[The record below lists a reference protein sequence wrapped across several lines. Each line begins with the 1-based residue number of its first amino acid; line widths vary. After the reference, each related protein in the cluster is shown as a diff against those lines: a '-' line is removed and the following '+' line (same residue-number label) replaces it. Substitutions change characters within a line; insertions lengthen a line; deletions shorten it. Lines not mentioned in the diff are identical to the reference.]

1 MENRKNIKIGDY
13 VRWLYPLGYVDVNK
27 RQFSYGLI
35 INQRDEGEDYIDGRI
50 ILLLDSGYKQSFWL
64 SLDLLID
71 LGSLEILKDGNWQ
84 KVE

>member
-27 RQFSYGLI
+27 RPFSYGLI

-71 LGSLEILKDGNWQ
+71 LGSLEILKDGNWH

>member
-13 VRWLYPLGYVDVNK
+13 VRWLYPLGYIDIKK
-27 RQFSYGLI
+27 RQLSYGLI
-35 INQRDEGEDYIDGRI
+35 INQRDEGEDHIDGRV

-71 LGSLEILKDGNWQ
+71 LGSLEMLKDGDWQ
-84 KVE
+84 KVR

>member
-13 VRWLYPLGYVDVNK
+13 VRWLYPLGYVDINK

-35 INQRDEGEDYIDGRI
+35 INQRDEGEDYIDGRV

-71 LGSLEILKDGNWQ
+71 LGSLEILKDGDWQ
-84 KVE
+84 KVR

>member
-35 INQRDEGEDYIDGRI
+35 INQRDEGEDYIDGRN

>member
-13 VRWLYPLGYVDVNK
+13 VRWLYPLGYVDINK

-35 INQRDEGEDYIDGRI
+35 INQREEGEDYIDGRI

>member
-13 VRWLYPLGYVDVNK
+13 VRWLYPLGYVDIKK

-35 INQRDEGEDYIDGRI
+35 INQRDEGEDRIDGRV

-71 LGSLEILKDGNWQ
+71 LGSLEMLKDGDWQ
-84 KVE
+84 KVR

>member
-13 VRWLYPLGYVDVNK
+13 VRWLYPLGYVDINK

-35 INQRDEGEDYIDGRI
+35 INQREEGEDYIDGRI
-50 ILLLDSGYKQSFWL
+50 VLLLDSGYKQSFWL